1 MINQILQMEEIG
13 TRLAMPFCLQELAL
27 EGEARALVLALLVD
41 VHHVFESSPLHVSH
55 PLRRLA
61 CLLQRLASL
70 HHAPLHVPHA
80 VRPQDLQVQPLIV
93 GVE

>member
-1 MINQILQMEEIG
+1 MEEIG

-41 VHHVFESSPLHVSH
+41 VHHVFEASPLHVSH

-70 HHAPLHVPHA
+70 HHVPHA